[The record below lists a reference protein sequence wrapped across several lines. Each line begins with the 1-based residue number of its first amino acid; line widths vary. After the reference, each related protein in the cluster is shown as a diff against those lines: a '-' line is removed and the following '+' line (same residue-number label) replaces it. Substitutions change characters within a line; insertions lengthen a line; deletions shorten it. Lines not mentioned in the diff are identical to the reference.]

1 MEETMKPDGNK
12 FFVFFYIR
20 HPKRIRQGKALIEV
34 RG

>member
-12 FFVFFYIR
+12 FFVFYIR